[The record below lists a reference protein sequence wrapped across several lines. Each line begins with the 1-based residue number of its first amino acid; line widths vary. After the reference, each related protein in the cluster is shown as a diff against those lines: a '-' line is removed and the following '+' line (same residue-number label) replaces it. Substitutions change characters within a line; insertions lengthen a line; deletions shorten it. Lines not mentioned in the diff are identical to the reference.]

1 VNYYSTTDWYTCQ
14 DAVSPEKAVVCLYI
28 ADHVDDKEQRL
39 LFNL

>member
-1 VNYYSTTDWYTCQ
+1 MPTKKMQ
-14 DAVSPEKAVVCLYI
+14 LRPEKAVVCLYI